1 MAPAPS
7 IATWCGWTASAAGR
21 RLTLPHPGLGER
33 DFVLVP
39 MEDLM
44 HDPARFLRH
53 SGVNVVDPDDRVGH
67 VMDDLGE
74 IVWE

>member
-1 MAPAPS
+1 
-7 IATWCGWTASAAGR
+7 
-21 RLTLPHPGLGER
+21 LGER
-33 DFVLVP
+33 DFVLVS

-44 HDPARFLRH
+44 HDPVRFLRH

-67 VMDDLGE
+67 VMSDLGE